1 MIFPSFPHTQQAL
14 WSRHMSDYFHLF
26 IAAAILLAE
35 KKKIIVHDMGF
46 DETLRVSFPRHLDV
60 DHDALNVRALS
71 LTPPRALEIST

>member
-1 MIFPSFPHTQQAL
+1 MIFPSSPHTQQAL

-46 DETLRVSFPRHLDV
+46 DETLRVSFP
-60 DHDALNVRALS
+60 
-71 LTPPRALEIST
+71 TP